1 MECSGPSSRHTFNSN
16 SPSTASRS
24 LCPNIRTEWDKEPF
38 ASLIEGDLEAVL
50 AGGERAI
57 LEIVMATHAGMTSM
71 ESERVVKDRLATAR
85 HPTIGRLYTDMAY
98 RPMLEPLAYLRTNR
112 CNSFIVSVGGVASTR
127 VLEWMPCASFPLTRR
142 I

>member
-1 MECSGPSSRHTFNSN
+1 V
-16 SPSTASRS
+16 
-24 LCPNIRTEWDKEPF
+24 LK
-38 ASLIEGDLEAVL
+38 GDVKSAL
-50 AGGERAI
+50 AGGEKA
-57 LEIVMATHAGMTSM
+57 LVALVMATHAGMTSM

-127 VLEWMPCASFPLTRR
+127 ALDWMPCASFPLTRR